1 MKLLLLN
8 GHGINMHVDGAK
20 LHIKDGRFSTTEEPE
35 EYVFSPKRIDV
46 DSIIVYGRSGSL
58 SLDAIRWLIKHNVQ
72 VTLLDWNGKLLT
84 TMLPSESTNVKT
96 KFAQYHAY
104 EDQDARVKLA
114 RKFIEAKFS
123 KSEAVLNYLK
133 QKYPEIEYDFS
144 VDKGKLDKSKSIREI
159 LGIEGGVAWKYWNE
173 YAKAIPEEYDFKSRT
188 DNYRRANGSG
198 DKVNVMLNYGYALLE
213 SECLRAINSVG
224 LDAHVGFLHEMNPS
238 KNSLAYDLQEPF
250 RFVVD
255 LTVMNLIE
263 KGVMDSKDFIRTE
276 SFSLRLRPTGA
287 RKVTEE
293 FNSVM
298 NGKVEYRKKNTS
310 WGSVILVKSRELSH
324 QLVGKRKTIEFSNP
338 VYVGERVD
346 SNLLRK
352 TIIDM
357 SYVDWNK
364 MGFSKGTLHYMKQNA
379 EADKPFTLNAHVK
392 ERLEGWEQ
400 RVSKIT

>member
-8 GHGINMHVDGAK
+8 GHGINMRVDSAK
-20 LHIKDGRFSTTEEPE
+20 LHIKDGRFSTTEDPE
-35 EYVFSPKRIDV
+35 EYVFSPKRMDI
-46 DSIIVYGRSGSL
+46 DSIVVYGRSGSL
-58 SLDAIRWLIKHNVQ
+58 SLEAIRWLIKHNVQ
-72 VTLLDWNGKLLT
+72 ITILDWNGKLLT

-104 EDQDARVKLA
+104 EDQDTRVKLA
-114 RKFIEAKFS
+114 KKFIEAKFS
-123 KSEAVLNYLK
+123 KSEAVLDYLK
-133 QKYPEIEYDFS
+133 LRYPEINYDIS
-144 VDKGKLDKSKSIREI
+144 VDKGKLENAKSVREI
-159 LGIEGGVAWKYWNE
+159 LGVEGGVAWKYWNE
-173 YAKAIPEEYDFKSRT
+173 YAKAIPEEYDFRART
-188 DNYRRANGSG
+188 DNNARASNSG

-250 RFVVD
+250 RFIVD

-263 KGVMDSKDFIRTE
+263 KGIMDSKDFIRTE

-298 NGKVEYRKKNTS
+298 NGKVEYRKKNSS
-310 WGSVILVKSRELSH
+310 WGSVLLLKARELSH
-324 QLVGKRKTIEFSNP
+324 HLVGKRKTIEFVKP
-338 VYVGERVD
+338 VYINERD
-346 SNLLRK
+346 DTDLLRK

-357 SYVDWNK
+357 PYTEWKK
-364 MGFSKGTLHYMKQNA
+364 MGFSKGTLNYMKQNA
-379 EADKPFTLNAHVK
+379 NSEKPFTLNVHVR
-392 ERLEGWEQ
+392 ERLENWGSIVE
-400 RVSKIT
+400 